1 MRKLNLKKHFALNQE
16 DGTWETPEYVQTN
29 LKNNSIYN
37 PKTPASQCMNAFK
50 KMVEED
56 LRNLRR
62 KDRKG
67 KHTWDAIKKLG
78 ERHEV
83 IIRPADKGGGLVIL
97 DKKDYQEEM
106 ENLLKVEN
114 TYQRLRSNPKKKY
127 QRKLKTF
134 IDKGKKLGILNLKEA
149 EYLFSRSTKTPIM
162 YYTPKIHKR
171 LHKPPGRP
179 IISGVNSIFSRLGE
193 YLDKYLKPIVQK
205 GKSYLRDS
213 QQLIQELQGIQAE
226 GNWILATIDVNS
238 LYTSIVQKDGLAG
251 VEKTLHEKTGMKQQ
265 QINYILEGLKMA
277 MECNYFW
284 YSNNYYVQ
292 TKGVA
297 MGARY
302 APSVANL
309 FLDMWEEEY
318 IYNQQIPQIKLYRR
332 YIDDL
337 IILWDGTPDTFEE
350 FLQQLNINKYGIT
363 FTGKWN
369 LEKIEYLDLEIFK
382 TGTSLYTRTFF
393 KETDRNG
400 YIPNSS
406 CHHPRWK
413 GNIPKGQLMRLRRN
427 CDLIADFDKQADMLI
442 QRFQEKGYAANT
454 LAKLKSDVMKM
465 DRKTLLNNTRKRRN
479 EQGEILFITGYNNQY
494 KDVERIIHRY
504 WPILQEDRVLSK
516 ILPRKPKFVYRRA
529 PNLRNFLVHN
539 AVDPPKQVKISTD
552 LKGFYKCRRCLACRV
567 SKPQPRKRATFKS
580 TVDHKQYKIRKLIT
594 CQSTHVTYIIECPCH
609 LQYVGRTTRPLAV
622 RIREHIN
629 NIKKGF
635 PKHHLSR
642 HFDKVHQRDP
652 TGLVFYGIDH
662 VEDHWRGN
670 NKLTL
675 ISQNETEWIYRLQ
688 SLAPRGL
695 NLDIDL
701 NCFIANP

>member
-1 MRKLNLKKHFALNQE
+1 
-16 DGTWETPEYVQTN
+16 
-29 LKNNSIYN
+29 
-37 PKTPASQCMNAFK
+37 MNAFK

-56 LRNLRR
+56 LRNLRS
-62 KDRKG
+62 KNRKG
-67 KHTWDAIKKLG
+67 KHIWDAIKKLG

-114 TYQRLRSNPKKKY
+114 IYQKLRSNPKKKY

-149 EYLFSRSTKTPIM
+149 EYLFSKSTKTPVM

-179 IISGVNSIFSRLGE
+179 IISGINSIFSRLGE

-213 QQLIQELQGIQAE
+213 QQLIQELQEIQDG

-238 LYTSIVQKDGLAG
+238 LYTSILQKDGLGG
-251 VEKTLHEKTGMKQQ
+251 VEKALHEKTGMKQQ

-284 YSNNYYVQ
+284 YNNNYYVQ

-318 IYNQQIPQIKLYRR
+318 IYDRKIPQIKMYRR

-350 FLQQLNINKYGIT
+350 FLGQMNANKYGIT

-382 TGTSLYTRTFF
+382 LGTSLCTRTFF

-400 YIPNSS
+400 YIPSSS

-413 GNIPKGQLMRLRRN
+413 GNVPKGQLMRLRRN
-427 CDLIADFDKQADMLI
+427 CDLTADFNKQADVLI
-442 QRFQEKGYAANT
+442 QRFQEKG
-454 LAKLKSDVMKM
+454 K
-465 DRKTLLNNTRKRRN
+465 
-479 EQGEILFITGYNNQY
+479 
-494 KDVERIIHRY
+494 KDM
-504 WPILQEDRVLSK
+504 Q
-516 ILPRKPKFVYRRA
+516 
-529 PNLRNFLVHN
+529 
-539 AVDPPKQVKISTD
+539 
-552 LKGFYKCRRCLACRV
+552 
-567 SKPQPRKRATFKS
+567 
-580 TVDHKQYKIRKLIT
+580 LI
-594 CQSTHVTYIIECPCH
+594 P
-609 LQYVGRTTRPLAV
+609 
-622 RIREHIN
+622 
-629 NIKKGF
+629 
-635 PKHHLSR
+635 
-642 HFDKVHQRDP
+642 
-652 TGLVFYGIDH
+652 
-662 VEDHWRGN
+662 
-670 NKLTL
+670 
-675 ISQNETEWIYRLQ
+675 
-688 SLAPRGL
+688 
-695 NLDIDL
+695 
-701 NCFIANP
+701 